1 MSKIRHTPAR
11 SRRSDE
17 IARKAALVIAGMVC
31 SLLLSG
37 AAAQQTPGISP
48 LGSPSVQAETPPEKK
63 CGPPSYPCSRTD
75 FAIIQV
81 PNPVPNVGN
90 LVGANTI
97 ITDPDFHNPI
107 VRVTDANTNPRKPAR
122 SFGAGIGGSADV
134 TVWNKDSTLFILG
147 DTGGEYYPFSFDPD
161 KMQAARLYKGSF
173 PASGGIVTREGVWSH
188 SQPNVLYMLDHATI
202 LKLDFSDR
210 KNPPKGQVIVD
221 FAKFSDCM
229 PVGFKATWYV
239 FGGVSEDESIFSAA
253 FSSSGQDTGAY
264 AVVYQKGKGCRLL
277 NTQTG
282 QVTGSWGSSGT
293 ITTDDRWGIHNV
305 KLSKDGSWLVVSNG
319 KCYSSNC
326 AGPYFWQ
333 VNSTTTSNCAKGT
346 SCGGHWTAG
355 HNRWINAGGAPMGQ
369 LQTRLFSSTR
379 SPTALIKGLPLGITP
394 PFDVH
399 LSWSNVDPNDSFP
412 VLSATRSITAPFPG
426 PWYNE
431 VIGIAADGSGK
442 VWRFAHTFN
451 TAKSHRFAPQ
461 QAIGS
466 VSQDGRFFVFSSDWM
481 GTLGSESGAHTCTIG
496 KDCRGD
502 VFVVELQ

>member
-11 SRRSDE
+11 SRRCDE
-17 IARKAALVIAGMVC
+17 VAGQAALVIGGMVC

-48 LGSPSVQAETPPEKK
+48 TGSPSVQAEKPPERK

-75 FAIIQV
+75 FAIVQV

-97 ITDPDFHNPI
+97 ITDPDFQNPI

-173 PASGGIVTREGVWSH
+173 PATGGIVTREGVWSH
-188 SQPNVLYMLDHATI
+188 SQPNVLYMLDHTTI

-210 KNPPKGQVIVD
+210 KIPPKGQVI
-221 FAKFSDCM
+221 
-229 PVGFKATWYV
+229 
-239 FGGVSEDESIFSAA
+239 I
-253 FSSSGQDTGAY
+253 
-264 AVVYQKGKGCRLL
+264 
-277 NTQTG
+277 
-282 QVTGSWGSSGT
+282 
-293 ITTDDRWGIHNV
+293 DDRWGIHNV
-305 KLSKDGSWLVVSNG
+305 KMSKDGSWLVVSNG

-333 VNSTTTSNCAKGT
+333 VNSTTTTNCAKGT

-369 LQTRLFSSTR
+369 LQTRLLSNAA

-412 VLSATRSITAPFPG
+412 VLSATRSITTPFPG

-451 TAKSHRFAPQ
+451 TAQSHRFATQ

-466 VSQDGRFFVFSSDWM
+466 VSQDGRFSVFSSDWM
-481 GTLGSESGAHTCTIG
+481 GTLGSESGAHTCTIR